1 MGTWARPVVA
11 WEIRARDAAAMR
23 AFYETMFEWEIDSAR
38 IPGISF
44 VAPGVGAPEMGLG
57 GVIMP
62 SAEQPGVTL
71 LIQVADLRG
80 SMAQAEQL
88 GGKILAQPFDVPG
101 GPTIA
106 RIADP
111 EGNQIGL
118 VQM

>member
-1 MGTWARPVVA
+1 MATWARPVVA
-11 WEIRARDAAAMR
+11 WEIRARDAVAMR
-23 AFYETMFEWEIDSAR
+23 KFYETMFEWQIDDQR

-44 VAPGVGAPEMGLG
+44 VAPGIGGPEPGVG

-62 SAEQPGVTL
+62 SAEHPGVTL
-71 LIQVADLRG
+71 LIQVADLAA
-80 SMAQAEQL
+80 SMWQAEEL
-88 GGKILAQPFDVPG
+88 GGAVLAQPFDVPG

-118 VQM
+118 VQL

>member
-1 MGTWARPVVA
+1 MATWARPVVA

-23 AFYETMFEWEIDSAR
+23 AFYETMFEWEIDDKR

-44 VAPGVGAPEMGLG
+44 VGAGVGAPETGLG

-62 SAEQPGVTL
+62 SADQPGVTL
-71 LIQVADLRG
+71 LIQVADIRA
-80 SMAQAEQL
+80 SMARAEEL
-88 GGKILAQPFDVPG
+88 GGKVLARPFDVPG
-101 GPTIA
+101 GPTIS